1 MRKTWRAQAEG
12 WKSCCA
18 SAARAP
24 HARPPPCRLRLGPRD
39 EGAAA
44 PVVPKRVAEGLL
56 GRVRRA
62 RLYVLSQAAGAAAL
76 YPPSSSD

>member
-1 MRKTWRAQAEG
+1 
-12 WKSCCA
+12 
-18 SAARAP
+18 
-24 HARPPPCRLRLGPRD
+24 
-39 EGAAA
+39 
-44 PVVPKRVAEGLL
+44 VAEGLL